1 MFKKVSILGSTGSIG
16 SNTFKIIDKKKSFFK
31 VELLSANKNYR
42 SICTQIRK
50 YKPKFFL
57 INNNNIYLK
66 VKKKYKRNKIKIL
79 KNIDELEKNFKCDL
93 AICAI
98 PGLAGLKPTLQMVK
112 VSKKVL
118 IANKE
123 SIICGWDLINKIAK
137 KNKTKII
144 PVDSEHFSI
153 LEIIKDHNINEIKKV
168 FITASGGPF
177 LNFNIK
183 KLKKIKPVEALNH
196 PKWKMGKKISIDSS
210 TLMNKILELIEA
222 HKLFKIPIKKLGILI
237 HPDSLVHAVVQFKNG
252 LTKIIFHETSIIK
265 PLANAIFDN
274 KIDISNFSQKN
285 QKLQSDF
292 QKNIIFKKLNHKIFP
307 IIKIKSRLMEYP
319 STPIIINSAN
329 EVLVEQFLKK
339 NIPFLGISKIIMDIM
354 RDKNYRKYAI
364 RSPLNLKKIFLIDK
378 WTKNRILKI
387 IETKYA

>member
-1 MFKKVSILGSTGSIG
+1 M
-16 SNTFKIIDKKKSFFK
+16 

-144 PVDSEHFSI
+144 PVDS
-153 LEIIKDHNINEIKKV
+153 N
-168 FITASGGPF
+168 
-177 LNFNIK
+177 
-183 KLKKIKPVEALNH
+183 
-196 PKWKMGKKISIDSS
+196 
-210 TLMNKILELIEA
+210 
-222 HKLFKIPIKKLGILI
+222 
-237 HPDSLVHAVVQFKNG
+237 
-252 LTKIIFHETSIIK
+252 
-265 PLANAIFDN
+265 
-274 KIDISNFSQKN
+274 
-285 QKLQSDF
+285 
-292 QKNIIFKKLNHKIFP
+292 
-307 IIKIKSRLMEYP
+307 
-319 STPIIINSAN
+319 
-329 EVLVEQFLKK
+329 
-339 NIPFLGISKIIMDIM
+339 
-354 RDKNYRKYAI
+354 
-364 RSPLNLKKIFLIDK
+364 IFLF
-378 WTKNRILKI
+378 
-387 IETKYA
+387 

>member
-31 VELLSANKNYR
+31 VELLSANKNYK

-153 LEIIKDHNINEIKKV
+153 LEIIKNHNINEIKKV

-183 KLKKIKPVEALNH
+183 RLKKIKPVEALNH

-252 LTKIIFHETSIIK
+252 LTKIIFHETSMII